1 MKKVIVLLVVFTT
14 SFGFINAQNDSLTK
28 SKIKNAMDEYVHWYK
43 TTKTFKVGGDDI
55 AVVGLLENIFFIPG
69 LKDMYGQINPD
80 ITQLEI
86 NGYHPDDLLK
96 TCSYEKWLNS
106 IELLDRNNY
115 DIKYRYNESKLAD
128 GHIKGTEYI
137 IIYDLEN
144 GENRNITIHY
154 YDKSLR
160 SIFDTKRSLYK

>member
-1 MKKVIVLLVVFTT
+1 MKKLLALLVVFLS
-14 SFGFINAQNDSLTK
+14 SFGFINAQTDSLTK
-28 SKIKNAMDEYVHWYK
+28 SKIKNAMDEYVDWYK

-86 NGYHPDDLLK
+86 NGLHPKDLLK

-115 DIKYRYNESKLAD
+115 DIKYCYNERKLAD

-137 IIYDLEN
+137 DIYSLET
-144 GENRNITIHY
+144 GEERRITIHY

-160 SIFDTKRSLYK
+160 SIFDTKRSLFK

>member
-1 MKKVIVLLVVFTT
+1 MVLLVVFLS
-14 SFGFINAQNDSLTK
+14 SFGFINAQTDSLTK
-28 SKIKNAMDEYVHWYK
+28 SKIKNAMDEYVDWYK

-86 NGYHPDDLLK
+86 NGLHPKDLLK

-115 DIKYRYNESKLAD
+115 DIKYCYNERKLAD

-137 IIYDLEN
+137 DIYSLET
-144 GENRNITIHY
+144 GEERRITIHY

-160 SIFDTKRSLYK
+160 SIFDTKRSLFK

>member
-1 MKKVIVLLVVFTT
+1 MKKLMVLLVVFTT
-14 SFGFINAQNDSLTK
+14 SFGFINAQTDSLTK
-28 SKIKNAMDEYVHWYK
+28 SKIENAMDEYVHWYK

-86 NGYHPDDLLK
+86 NGLHPDDLLK

-115 DIKYRYNESKLAD
+115 DIYYYYDERKLAD
-128 GHIKGTEYI
+128 GHIKGTESI
-137 IIYDLEN
+137 VIYGLEN
-144 GENRNITIHY
+144 GENRKITIHY

-160 SIFDTKRSLYK
+160 SIFDRKRSLYK